1 MASLKGESMLNERSV
16 GLLAASLSL
25 STALTLFGGI
35 SRADATGTTRIQ
47 HRDSDVTDYRHTR
60 FTIDNHALSLTSPD
74 GKAKLTIALIG
85 CVKTGEL
92 HTCQPGGAEYRKNG
106 AVRAVNI
113 TSGTL
118 YFNPTGEKLPLS
130 LSSTQ
135 VPPHGVILTIHTA
148 RGTYLSATGKID
160 GLK

>member
-1 MASLKGESMLNERSV
+1 MSIKRSV
-16 GLLAASLSL
+16 GLFAGSLSL
-25 STALTLFGGI
+25 TCALALFGGI
-35 SRADATGTTRIQ
+35 SVAKATGTTRIQ
-47 HRDSDVTDYRHTR
+47 HSESNITDYRNTR
-60 FTIDNHALSLTSPD
+60 FTIDNRALSLTSPD
-74 GKAKLTIALIG
+74 GRAELRITLVG
-85 CVKTGEL
+85 CVKAGEL
-92 HTCQPGGAEYRKNG
+92 HRCRPGGAEYRKNG

-113 TSGTL
+113 ASGTL
-118 YFNPTGEKLPLS
+118 YFNPTGQEQPLS